1 MKTLIRQSMH
11 RLPFLWHPLKAFFQS
26 KASLFL
32 CNGEHNYLGCPKN
45 QRNYTLFY
53 FADLHDVKNITDPMS
68 KVKPGL
74 VATGD
79 TPIDLKGVHIRA
91 KMLDM
96 ASEVM

>member
-1 MKTLIRQSMH
+1 MKIKCADQLHNVTAQLICV
-11 RLPFLWHPLKAFFQS
+11 FIFA
-26 KASLFL
+26 
-32 CNGEHNYLGCPKN
+32 
-45 QRNYTLFY
+45 YTKSDSHDTAH
-53 FADLHDVKNITDPMS
+53 FADLHDVKNITDPMT

-96 ASEVM
+96 ASEVI